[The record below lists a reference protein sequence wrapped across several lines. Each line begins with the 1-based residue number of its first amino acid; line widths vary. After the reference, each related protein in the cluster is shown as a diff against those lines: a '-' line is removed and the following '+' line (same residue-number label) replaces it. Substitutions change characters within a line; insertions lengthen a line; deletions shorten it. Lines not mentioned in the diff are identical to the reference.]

1 MRGNPGPGTPE
12 PSDTPRF
19 CRERWKRRRRGALVI
34 ASISPRQLKGC
45 RTLPGPRAPIP
56 DTTGEVACFVC
67 LVKSGAASGRVCPL
81 LCPSTPPASPFS
93 ASPATRGTLRPGVL
107 RDSHLNKRL
116 AQEDQGLAGLGGRR
130 KPSHDPKL
138 PPWGSPN
145 HRKFAC
151 PATGESRRSPLWTC
165 VVGALSNMMP
175 REAQGSCVVTAV
187 PPWHRA
193 HTLCA
198 PSAKCFCSANRESCE
213 CGAVHEGC
221 EDCGAMCLG
230 SCRECER
237 SVPRHRHSSAQQ
249 LQHKSSTNN
258 DDFKTR
264 LPSMII
270 TSLIFYLFLFH
281 SYLQT
286 PMWCD
291 GAAR

>member
-116 AQEDQGLAGLGGRR
+116 AQDDRGLAGLGGRR

-138 PPWGSPN
+138 RLGGAQTTEN
-145 HRKFAC
+145 
-151 PATGESRRSPLWTC
+151 SRALPL
-165 VVGALSNMMP
+165 VSHAG
-175 REAQGSCVVTAV
+175 V
-187 PPWHRA
+187 P
-193 HTLCA
+193 
-198 PSAKCFCSANRESCE
+198 
-213 CGAVHEGC
+213 CGHMLLVH
-221 EDCGAMCLG
+221 
-230 SCRECER
+230 
-237 SVPRHRHSSAQQ
+237 
-249 LQHKSSTNN
+249 
-258 DDFKTR
+258 
-264 LPSMII
+264 
-270 TSLIFYLFLFH
+270 
-281 SYLQT
+281 
-286 PMWCD
+286 
-291 GAAR
+291 